1 MSRRRALG
9 KKVSCAG
16 ASYEMTKRLAQPMNG
31 ALAELPSARPSEY
44 HDVAGSPATAAIL
57 ASPASLQI
65 KAYSAVYLGMSDTGY
80 PCGVARDPASTGH
93 RIS

>member
-9 KKVSCAG
+9 KKVSCA
-16 ASYEMTKRLAQPMNG
+16 RRQL
-31 ALAELPSARPSEY
+31 R
-44 HDVAGSPATAAIL
+44 DVAGSPATAAIL